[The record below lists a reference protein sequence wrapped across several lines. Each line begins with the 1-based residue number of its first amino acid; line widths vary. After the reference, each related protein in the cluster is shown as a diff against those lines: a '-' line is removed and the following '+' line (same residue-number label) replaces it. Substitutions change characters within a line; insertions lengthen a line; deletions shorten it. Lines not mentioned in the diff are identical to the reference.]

1 MKYGAKRRNNVAKVV
16 LSTAFVLTSASTI
29 LAGVYENTEDYRIK
43 ATQPVIIN
51 AAIDKVEPAGL
62 PVTDNADGMKVIGI
76 EVGDALLSVGLHKE
90 YEEENLKTIAIDKE
104 YQTGF
109 VENSL
114 CSRNLEEIN
123 QAREELENQEIEEK
137 KRLAV
142 QERQRKEKEEIE
154 RKLQAARDAEIGT
167 VLNVPDTNSDF
178 KTFMDYRCITSTGSA
193 QYKLQHDGNATTNSE
208 GFRMYN
214 GEYMVAVGSYYS
226 QKIGTRLRITLDTGK
241 QFYAVVGDH
250 KADIHTDELNQHRNG
265 NVVEFIVDQSKIPS
279 ICKKTGNMAN
289 APEAGLEGKVVAIEK
304 LRGLE

>member
-1 MKYGAKRRNNVAKVV
+1 MKYGAKRKNNVAKVV
-16 LSTAFVLTSASTI
+16 LSTAFVLASASTI
-29 LAGVYENTEDYRIK
+29 LAGVYENPEDYKIK

-51 AAIDKVEPAGL
+51 AAIERVEPAGL
-62 PVTDNADGMKVIGI
+62 PVTDNVDGMRVVGI
-76 EVGDALLSVGLHKE
+76 EVGDNVLSVGLHKE
-90 YEEENLKTIAIDKE
+90 YEKENLKTVEIDKA

-109 VENSL
+109 VESSL
-114 CSRNLEEIN
+114 SSRSLEEID
-123 QAREELENQEIEEK
+123 QARQELENQEIEEK
-137 KRLAV
+137 KQMAIK
-142 QERQRKEKEEIE
+142 ERQEKEKAEIE

-167 VLNVPDTNSDF
+167 ILDVPDTNSEF
-178 KTFMDYRCITSTGSA
+178 KTFMDYRCITSTGSE
-193 QYKLQHDGNATTNSE
+193 QYKLQHDGKATTNSE

-250 KADIHTDELNQHRNG
+250 KADIHTDALNQHRNG
-265 NVVEFIVDQSKIPS
+265 NVVEFIVDQSAIPS

-304 LRGLE
+304 LRGIE